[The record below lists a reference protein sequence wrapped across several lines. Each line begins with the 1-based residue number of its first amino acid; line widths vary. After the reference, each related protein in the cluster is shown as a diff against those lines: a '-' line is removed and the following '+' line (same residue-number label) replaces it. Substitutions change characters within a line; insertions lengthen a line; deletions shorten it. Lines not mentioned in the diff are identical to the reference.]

1 MWGLVVAH
9 WLRLCLLTAV
19 HLGWCA
25 AAAGNRQQ
33 QQQHGASSSSSYPML
48 NIGVVYQGT
57 SSQLAEMKGVLSNPR
72 FLGYPI
78 DVNVVVTTGIGDT
91 NPRDVLTQVC
101 DMLSSLKTHGVVFG
115 DETGAAALAHILD
128 FISSQTRVPIIGI
141 RGGSAVVMT
150 KKEEESIFLQFGAT
164 VQQQSRVI
172 MRIMEEYDWNSFSI
186 ITTHYAGYQDF
197 IHHLHVT
204 VENSF
209 VGWELE
215 SILTLDMSED
225 DSDIKTKALLRKV
238 QTQVIV
244 LYCSKA
250 EAVHLFGLAENVGL
264 TGFGYVWIVPGLR
277 PSGSSEVPT
286 QFPVG
291 LLTITYDGWQS
302 NLPHRAMEGVAVIA
316 MAAFNMFTDLG
327 YVPDSKLTCDDTTVV
342 NASVWE
348 TYYAYLHN
356 ITWKGRDLSFN
367 SDGYL
372 EKPSMTVMV
381 LNNGRMWEKV
391 GKWEGD
397 ALTLKYSIWP
407 RYGTRPPPGV
417 EDRHLSVVTLEE
429 RPFVIVEDVDPMA
442 GTCLRNTVPCR
453 QQIITLG
460 NHSESNSF
468 VKKCCKGF
476 CIDILKKLAK
486 TIKFTFDLYLVTNGK
501 HGKKVRGVWNGMVVY
516 KRADLAMGSLTI
528 NEERLEVIDFSVPFV
543 ETGISV
549 MVSKG
554 NGTVSLS
561 AFLEPY
567 SAAVWVMMFVL
578 CLSVVAIAVFVFE
591 YISPKGYNRNLAT
604 GSAPDGPTFTIGKCI
619 WLLWALVFNNSVPVE
634 NPRGTSSKIM
644 VLVWAFFAVIFL
656 ASYTANL
663 AAFMIQEEYIDQVS
677 GLSDKK
683 FQKPNEQNTPLRFGT
698 VPNGSTERNIRN
710 NYPEM
715 HNYMSRYNQKSV
727 EDALESLKKGKL
739 DAFIYDAAVLNYMAG
754 KDEGCKLVTIGSGKV
769 FATTGYGIGLQK
781 ASKWKKHI
789 DLALL
794 QFMGDGNTSAV
805 RQRHIG
811 LPPGPVF
818 PGSSSCRDEIDE
830 LENIWLAGICK
841 KEKNEVMSSKLDVD
855 NMAGVFYMLVVA
867 VGLSLLVF
875 GAEHLFHRRF
885 GRSKARASFETPRFL
900 LAISRGI
907 YSCLYG
913 VEMVEERRYYL
924 PPPQGARPE
933 EPRARRLFGAAR
945 GVFRGRRER
954 GGGQGGAPDADRGP
968 PSCAQNPLLHPA
980 GADAAQRQVASFA
993 EAACGDAVSA
1003 VCAGAPRG
1011 RPRFAAPLP
1020 PVGRPYFFST
1030 GQPTVAAAAATAGA
1044 AADALPYGL
1053 GAGVRQ
1059 QLSWETDGESWLYA
1073 SEKSGEGCA
1082 GGAPTIPGCGGG
1094 GGGGGGSG
1102 AAATGATS
1110 LSGGGSCQ
1118 SIPWRCALHSTYD
1131 MLPPQAHK
1139 SKRAAPS
1146 RVASLSPP
1154 PARPPQ
1160 GPPRYAGP
1168 GSADVD
1174 LIPHESGGGS
1184 QETPPSCC
1192 SSEPQVACRV
1202 PPPAP
1207 PPPRR
1212 PGHYRRPL
1220 SCTRGMTIN
1229 DDDVAGADEDG
1240 DEDEDDGGGGGCG
1253 DDDDEAASERGSCAA
1268 ATASDDRFGGSPGA
1282 GRRRGGFHDGGREEA
1297 HAERCPYWA
1306 PAAARLG
1313 GQKAASR
1320 SMVCLERCHRRSA
1333 ETGSFRSSGPPV
1345 CPCTPEA
1352 KGSARSQGG
1361 PAKGRRRDGKGSAL
1375 SMKHHTLPMSFLS
1388 KRSDFKYAH
1397 AHLSGYE
1404 SEV

>member
-1 MWGLVVAH
+1 MCWNECLSGAF
-9 WLRLCLLTAV
+9 LCGREQV
-19 HLGWCA
+19 HA
-25 AAAGNRQQ
+25 A
-33 QQQHGASSSSSYPML
+33 SSSSYPML

-101 DMLSSLKTHGVVFG
+101 DVLSSLKTHGVVFG

-250 EAVHLFGLAENVGL
+250 EAVHLFGLAENVAL

-277 PSGSSEVPT
+277 PSASSEVPT

-372 EKPSMTVMV
+372 QKPSMTVMV
-381 LNNGRMWEKV
+381 LNNGRVWEKV

-429 RPFVIVEDVDPMA
+429 KPFVIVEDVDPMA

-476 CIDILKKLAK
+476 CIDILKKLSK

-501 HGKKVRGVWNGMVVY
+501 HGKKVRGVWNGMVGEVVY

-727 EDALESLKKGKL
+727 EDALESLKTGKL

-769 FATTGYGIGLQK
+769 FATSGYGIGLQK

-794 QFMGDGNTSAV
+794 QFMGD
-805 RQRHIG
+805 
-811 LPPGPVF
+811 
-818 PGSSSCRDEIDE
+818 DEIDE

-875 GAEHLFHRRF
+875 GAEHLFYRRF

-913 VEMVEERRYYL
+913 RSPL
-924 PPPQGARPE
+924 PPPHTSLPPSPTSRP
-933 EPRARRLFGAAR
+933 PTPTSL
-945 GVFRGRRER
+945 
-954 GGGQGGAPDADRGP
+954 PPPGP
-968 PSCAQNPLLHPA
+968 PSHTGECRHFGHPSMSVARLPFCLLA
-980 GADAAQRQVASFA
+980 RMS
-993 EAACGDAVSA
+993 VSA
-1003 VCAGAPRG
+1003 ST
-1011 RPRFAAPLP
+1011 AAPLP
-1020 PVGRPYFFST
+1020 SPPSRQWSRATSRAVRRFTAPRCKHSCIGSQDERFGRKGNPTELNPSST
-1030 GQPTVAAAAATAGA
+1030 STPLLHTFENISMARASTSIVAPPRGAG
-1044 AADALPYGL
+1044 
-1053 GAGVRQ
+1053 GAGVGLQGLPSNLAARNDFGRA
-1059 QLSWETDGESWLYA
+1059 ERRA
-1073 SEKSGEGCA
+1073 SKC
-1082 GGAPTIPGCGGG
+1082 
-1094 GGGGGGSG
+1094 
-1102 AAATGATS
+1102 
-1110 LSGGGSCQ
+1110 
-1118 SIPWRCALHSTYD
+1118 
-1131 MLPPQAHK
+1131 
-1139 SKRAAPS
+1139 PS
-1146 RVASLSPP
+1146 SFVWQP
-1154 PARPPQ
+1154 PAEKQREL
-1160 GPPRYAGP
+1160 RA
-1168 GSADVD
+1168 
-1174 LIPHESGGGS
+1174 
-1184 QETPPSCC
+1184 T
-1192 SSEPQVACRV
+1192 
-1202 PPPAP
+1202 PPAP
-1207 PPPRR
+1207 RRHRPEPRADSR
-1212 PGHYRRPL
+1212 LLL
-1220 SCTRGMTIN
+1220 SQSLLVT
-1229 DDDVAGADEDG
+1229 
-1240 DEDEDDGGGGGCG
+1240 
-1253 DDDDEAASERGSCAA
+1253 AA
-1268 ATASDDRFGGSPGA
+1268 APTSRQLD
-1282 GRRRGGFHDGGREEA
+1282 
-1297 HAERCPYWA
+1297 
-1306 PAAARLG
+1306 
-1313 GQKAASR
+1313 QSR
-1320 SMVCLERCHRRSA
+1320 SDVTWRTLPDGLADMQQQQQHAPHQISAMMLRRSVNSTHQKSTQ
-1333 ETGSFRSSGPPV
+1333 TGS
-1345 CPCTPEA
+1345 EEH
-1352 KGSARSQGG
+1352 
-1361 PAKGRRRDGKGSAL
+1361 PASTK
-1375 SMKHHTLPMSFLS
+1375 
-1388 KRSDFKYAH
+1388 
-1397 AHLSGYE
+1397 
-1404 SEV
+1404 